1 MSLVGTLIQ
10 IYTSGPNI
18 SRQNPLTSVRSSVSP
33 HLLFL
38 YKIPSPVH
46 RSREKN
52 RGIVIRP
59 THSCSRSRHG
69 TARQPGQPKPVF
81 SSLSSVPHSPRRDK
95 TTRRARIRRPR
106 HAGASQANQS
116 RPSGSGGGRNGPPR
130 SALGRD
136 GGRPATGLRPRQAPQ
151 VLLLLPLL
159 VVVHPG
165 PRAGAGAGG
174 DAQHHHRPPAVALRR
189 VLQLL
194 LRPVLPGQHARL
206 AARRRWAP
214 SVFGRLAA
222 PFLGYKSFLFLVMSA
237 HCCAAAQDWISDE
250 MGAVKGMEKKYI
262 NFDVLFTLFFFLLRP
277 LKRDAVT
284 DLPLHSTQCLRDSR

>member
-214 SVFGRLAA
+214 SVSWATNRFC
-222 PFLGYKSFLFLVMSA
+222 F
-237 HCCAAAQDWISDE
+237 
-250 MGAVKGMEKKYI
+250 
-262 NFDVLFTLFFFLLRP
+262 
-277 LKRDAVT
+277 
-284 DLPLHSTQCLRDSR
+284 